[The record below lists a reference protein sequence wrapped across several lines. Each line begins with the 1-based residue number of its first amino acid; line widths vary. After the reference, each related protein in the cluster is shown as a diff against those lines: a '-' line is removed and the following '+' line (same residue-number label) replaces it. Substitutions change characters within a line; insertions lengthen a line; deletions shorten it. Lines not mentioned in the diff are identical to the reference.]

1 MAHLTSSIDRTPVSQ
16 LFEDISQTKCLDP
29 SHNSLNN
36 YLCLDKGCNTTI
48 MCKECIYEQFNL
60 DINHNV
66 IDLSL
71 ASKLMNLHHNFT
83 MSSTRSKTR
92 IKSLAD
98 ETLDYLADRLAKYIK
113 KTLKSFLWKEHKD
126 LMNIIFHVPQKT
138 QIDSIYQTS
147 LALSER
153 LLKEQP
159 NQSIFSGLNTITDYM
174 NKLIEQNKALDD
186 CVKKRREEKL

>member
-1 MAHLTSSIDRTPVSQ
+1 
-16 LFEDISQTKCLDP
+16 
-29 SHNSLNN
+29 
-36 YLCLDKGCNTTI
+36 
-48 MCKECIYEQFNL
+48 
-60 DINHNV
+60 
-66 IDLSL
+66 
-71 ASKLMNLHHNFT
+71 MNLHHNFT
-83 MSSTRSKTR
+83 MSSTSYLSKTR

-126 LMNIIFHVPQKT
+126 LMNIIFTVPQKT